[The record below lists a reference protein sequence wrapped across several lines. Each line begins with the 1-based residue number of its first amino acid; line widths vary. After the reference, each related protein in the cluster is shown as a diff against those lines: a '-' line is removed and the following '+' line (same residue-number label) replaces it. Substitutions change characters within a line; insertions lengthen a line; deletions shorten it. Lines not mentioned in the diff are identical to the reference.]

1 MKLLSRVRLFT
12 TPWTAAYQAPPSMGF
27 SRQEYWSGVPLPS
40 PIAALQD
47 HILCSFRNQYL
58 SNLVSVR
65 GEGRK
70 NLADEGAKICSYF
83 KMKIPTLHAC
93 STGRRVENK
102 TRYNITSSQPL
113 SWVYST
119 LILLMKYENSLF
131 HAVLSVNAQREIG
144 KGDAPPRRLLSP
156 PPLSRAP
163 WHWLFERSR

>member
-1 MKLLSRVRLFT
+1 MKSLSRVRLFT
-12 TPWTAAYQAPPSMGF
+12 TPWTAAYQAPPSLGF

-47 HILCSFRNQYL
+47 HILCSFRNQSYD
-58 SNLVSVR
+58 LVSVR

-93 STGRRVENK
+93 STGRRLENK
-102 TRYNITSSQPL
+102 TLYNITSSQPL